1 MEVAHNMNAGILL
14 LGLAYV
20 LSQFFRAFLAV
31 LAGLLEQDVGA
42 TPDDLAFASGLWFLA
57 FAAMQIPVG
66 AALDSIGPRRT
77 AAWLLFIGGGGGAA
91 LFALATTPLH
101 ISIAMALIG
110 VGCSPVLMA
119 SYYIF
124 AREYPPAQFAF
135 LASVMVGLGS
145 LGNLVAAYPTAFA
158 ADVIGWRNTLWMLCA
173 LSSLVA
179 LGTLVLVRDP
189 ARVIGETKGSLAE
202 LMRMRV
208 LWFIFPLIGVT
219 YAISGAVRGLWI
231 GPYLRDVFG
240 ADTTLIGQASL
251 FMGIAMVAGALAYGP
266 ADTFFRSRKWMI
278 AGGTAITLIAGGA
291 LIALPASSLTL
302 SVILMCIIGFFGATY
317 PVIMAHGRSFLPPHL
332 IGRGVTMLNLF
343 SIGGVGIAQFLSGRV
358 YAASLPP
365 ITPAAPYTA
374 VFILFSGTLL
384 VGFIIYLFSR
394 DSSA

>member
-1 MEVAHNMNAGILL
+1 LH
-14 LGLAYV
+14 
-20 LSQFFRAFLAV
+20 QAF
-31 LAGLLEQDVGA
+31 GLLPLLRCKFRLVLRSVVSAHDVQQHGFCS
-42 TPDDLAFASGLWFLA
+42 LVV
-57 FAAMQIPVG
+57 VG
-66 AALDSIGPRRT
+66 VQQSSHWRQ
-77 AAWLLFIGGGGGAA
+77 
-91 LFALATTPLH
+91 H
-101 ISIAMALIG
+101 INIAMALIG

-158 ADVIGWRNTLWMLCA
+158 ADMIGWRNTLWVLCG

-179 LGTLVLVRDP
+179 VGTLVLVRDP
-189 ARVIGETKGSLAE
+189 ARVLGESKGSLSE

-240 ADTTLIGQASL
+240 ADTALVGQASL

-291 LIALPASSLTL
+291 LIAMPASSLAL

-343 SIGGVGIAQFLSGRV
+343 SIGGVGVAQFLSGRV
-358 YAASLPP
+358 YSAALPA
-365 ITPAAPYTA
+365 ISPAAPYTA
-374 VFILFSGTLL
+374 VFILFTATLL

-394 DSSA
+394 DSTA